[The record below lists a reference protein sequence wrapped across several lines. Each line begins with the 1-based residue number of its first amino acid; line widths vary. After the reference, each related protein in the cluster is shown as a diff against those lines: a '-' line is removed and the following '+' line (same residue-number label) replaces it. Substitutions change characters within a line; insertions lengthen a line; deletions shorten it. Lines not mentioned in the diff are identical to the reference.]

1 MVGNA
6 HNACFQPSQPSTNP
20 VINEDAHLSS
30 LVPWPVGPKLQST
43 IDGAEEQLQN
53 LVDILE
59 AEGVETFRPKIMDWK
74 KGIKMPEWEVA
85 N

>member
-1 MVGNA
+1 M
-6 HNACFQPSQPSTNP
+6 
-20 VINEDAHLSS
+20 
-30 LVPWPVGPKLQST
+30 GPKLQST

-74 KGIKMPEWEVA
+74 KGIKLPEWEVA